1 MSASPRNLSP
11 LEVGYFCMATL
22 SALKRAVQ
30 TALSDR
36 RVTSTEAARVARLS
50 RDGGVTRAERRYLSS
65 AVRAQV
71 DRFDSGA
78 QSRLHAVG
86 ARWTAT
92 GNDPRKMSKD
102 ANAAYRPSFGK
113 LVVGGIQVGDVKQGL
128 AGDCYFLATAASLA
142 RQQPDFL
149 RRSFVA
155 NTDGTVSV
163 RFFKKADDGST
174 QQVWVKVDRD
184 TVQRYG
190 RNVYAR
196 GADAHE
202 QWPALLEKAFA
213 KFNGGYEQ
221 IGHGGRPDLAAFAL
235 TGTQGQYAQTA
246 PQTAA
251 DLVASLRAAL
261 AARHPV
267 TAQTSPT
274 ESSPGMVPNHSY
286 SVLGV
291 VETPEGTRVR
301 VRNPWG
307 YREPGQRGGDG
318 VFELSPEDFKAR
330 FTWVVL

>member
-1 MSASPRNLSP
+1 
-11 LEVGYFCMATL
+11 MATL
-22 SALKRAVQ
+22 TALKRAVHQ
-30 TALSDR
+30 ALSDR
-36 RVTSTEAARVARLS
+36 RVTSTEAAAVARLA
-50 RDGGVTRAERRYLSS
+50 RDGGVTLSERRYLSS

-78 QSRLHAVG
+78 QSRLHSVG

-102 ANAAYRPSFGK
+102 TNAAYRASFGK
-113 LVVGGIQVGDVKQGL
+113 LVVGGIQVSDLKQGE

-142 RQQPDFL
+142 RQQPEFL

-202 QWPALLEKAFA
+202 QWPALLEKAYA
-213 KFNGGYEQ
+213 KFIGSYEA
-221 IGHGGRPDLAAFAL
+221 IGHGGLADLAAFAL
-235 TGTQGQYAQTA
+235 TGTQGQYAQTE

-251 DLVASLRAAL
+251 DVVASLRAAL
-261 AARHPV
+261 AARRAV

-274 ESSPGMVPNHSY
+274 ESAPGMVPSHAY
-286 SVLGV
+286 SVLAV
-291 VETPEGTRVR
+291 VETPAGTRIR

-307 YREPGQRGGDG
+307 FREPGQRGGDG
-318 VFELSPEDFKAR
+318 VFELSPEAFKAH
-330 FTWVVL
+330 FPWVVL